1 MGFIIIDETKLEDRI
16 SLWHNENYK
25 SMALSDVYNA
35 KVDCSYM
42 LQALKQEE
50 AVIDKEIQKL
60 QLRKGDI
67 SKLMAYAKS
76 I

>member
-35 KVDCSYM
+35 KVDYSYM